1 MIKKKYK
8 YLLVLIL
15 IGYVAQ
21 SISQEPLKVA
31 FLYQHPVNAGGW
43 SLSHEQGRL
52 DAENEFGDKII
63 TIALEGIQPGPDTRR
78 TLINLARENYELIF
92 ATSFGHMNSV
102 MKVARS
108 FPQISFQHASG
119 YKTANNV
126 GTYQIRAMQG
136 RYLAG
141 KIAGHMSTSKKIGY
155 VASFPIPEVIR
166 GINAFTLGAQAANP
180 DVTIQAIWIN
190 SWMNAAKEREA
201 TELLINLGA
210 DVITHHTETP
220 ALMVAAE
227 EAGVWA
233 VGYQYDRSQ
242 FAPNSHLVTIEHNW
256 GPIYNSIIR
265 DKLEGNW
272 KSESLWFGVDLD
284 ATRLVSISPK
294 VPSSILS
301 EIEEIRTQMANKT
314 FNIFK
319 GPITDIEG
327 RTRLGP
333 DQTLK
338 DEDLIGME
346 WFVKGVINAD

>member
-1 MIKKKYK
+1 MVRKKYK
-8 YLLVLIL
+8 HLLLLIL
-15 IGYVAQ
+15 MGYVTQTIAQ
-21 SISQEPLKVA
+21 KPLKVA

-52 DAENEFGDKII
+52 DVGNELGSKIT
-63 TIALEGIQPGPDTRR
+63 TIALEGIQPGPDTLR
-78 TLINLARENYELIF
+78 TLTNLARENYELIF

-102 MKVARS
+102 MRVARS
-108 FPQISFQHASG
+108 FPQTSFQHASG
-119 YKTANNV
+119 YKTAPNV

-141 KIAGHMSTSKKIGY
+141 KIAGYMSTSQKIGY

-180 DVTIQAIWIN
+180 DVTVQAIWIN

-256 GPIYNSIIR
+256 GPIYKSIIQ
-265 DKLEGNW
+265 DKLAGRW
-272 KSESLWFGVDLD
+272 KSESLWFGVDHD
-284 ATRLVSISPK
+284 ATRLVSISSK
-294 VPSSILS
+294 VPTSILS
-301 EIEEIRTQMANKT
+301 EIEEIRSQMANKT
-314 FNIFK
+314 FKIFK
-319 GPITDIEG
+319 GPIIDIEG
-327 RTRLGP
+327 KKRLELN
-333 DQTLK
+333 QSLE
-338 DEDLIGME
+338 DEALIGME
-346 WFVKGVINAD
+346 WFVRGVINAE